1 MGHSP
6 FSVDVAPPSAA
17 QFLRE
22 MARHAATL
30 EDRPLPAVDSRE
42 VDELVPHR
50 VSDALVAVSSSGRQL
65 GAAWL
70 LFDGTPLVPARPTA
84 AEVCMALEPD
94 SRNHGVGTA
103 LLNALIS
110 RAAACDVDD
119 LVLNVHLRNTAALH
133 LYMKCGFRVA
143 GAGRGWFGVAMARW
157 LDREGATT
165 HPG

>member
-1 MGHSP
+1 MATPP

-17 QFLRE
+17 AFLRE

-30 EDRPLPAVDSRE
+30 EDRAVPAVDE
-42 VDELVPHR
+42 QDVADLVPHH
-50 VSDALVAVSSSGRQL
+50 VTDALVAVSASGRQL

-70 LFDGTPLVPARPTA
+70 LFDGAPLVPARPAA

-94 SRNHGVGTA
+94 SRDRGIGTA
-103 LLNALIS
+103 LLNALIG
-110 RAAACDVDD
+110 RAAAHGVTD

-143 GAGRGWFGVAMARW
+143 GAGRGWFGVAMVKG
-157 LDREGATT
+157 LDRG
-165 HPG
+165 